1 MGNIGSFF
9 PSSSSY
15 PLRVCGMSPVIA
27 FLLFTTLSLAMASP
41 ASAQTRYSCR
51 DEQGAVYTLARPCP
65 KGMVTSAVSAGPV
78 EPRAEPRSYAPTPS
92 RRSSV
97 MREVPEYESYM
108 SGRCRTLQNSIR
120 GASANGSSYDV
131 IAGMQREY
139 QRDCSDEESDAAS
152 RYYRERREAR
162 SQRRTEREREE
173 QAQLAQ
179 EEQESRKALQCAE
192 SKRILA
198 AKRARTDLTPGER
211 NDLRRFETN
220 VITRCG
226 DF

>member
-1 MGNIGSFF
+1 
-9 PSSSSY
+9 
-15 PLRVCGMSPVIA
+15 MSPVIA
-27 FLLFTTLSLAMASP
+27 SLLFTTLSLAMASP

-51 DEQGAVYTLARPCP
+51 DEQGAVYTPARPCP

-78 EPRAEPRSYAPTPS
+78 EPRAEPRSYAPAPS
-92 RRSSV
+92 RRSSA

-108 SGRCRTLQNSIR
+108 SGRCRTLQN
-120 GASANGSSYDV
+120 V

-139 QRDCSDEESDAAS
+139 RRDCSDEESDAAS